1 MRVSAHRKLVTLPRG
16 IIPPMV
22 TPLAE
27 RDVLDHA
34 GTERLVEHLIAG
46 GVSGLFVLGT
56 TGEAPS
62 LSYRLRYELVER
74 VGELLAGRVPLL
86 VGITDAALSEAVDM
100 AEHACD
106 AGASAVVA
114 APPYYYP
121 ISQAEL
127 TRHFERLVAEL
138 PLPLVLYNMPS
149 CTKVAFEAETV
160 VQLSRLPGVIGLK
173 DSSGDLDYFRRLRA
187 LLAGHDNFRLFVG
200 PEELLSEAMAAGAD
214 GGVSGGANM
223 FPQLYVELCRAARSE
238 DMTRA
243 RQLQALVLHISSN
256 LYSLG
261 EHASRVI
268 NGIKTVL
275 AQLGI
280 CRSTVAE
287 PFGEFDSGRQQQI
300 ARRLRDVQQ
309 RLVEVLGPGAVCPEA
324 RVGSAE
330 K

>member
-1 MRVSAHRKLVTLPRG
+1 
-16 IIPPMV
+16 MV
-22 TPLAE
+22 TPLEE

-34 GTERLVEHLIAG
+34 GLERLVEHLVAG

-62 LSYRLRYELVER
+62 LSYRLRYEVVER

-86 VGITDAALSEAVDM
+86 VGITDAAL
-100 AEHACD
+100 AESLELAERAYD

-121 ISQAEL
+121 LSQSEL
-127 TRHFERLVAEL
+127 TRHFERLVAES

-149 CTKVAFEAETV
+149 CTKVAFELETV
-160 VQLSRLPGVIGLK
+160 LRLSQLPGVIGLK
-173 DSSGDLDYFRRLRA
+173 DSSGDLDYFRRVRG
-187 LLAGHDNFRLFVG
+187 LLPDRDEFRLFVG
-200 PEELLSEAMAAGAD
+200 PEELLSEAIAAGAD

-223 FPQLYVELCRAARSE
+223 FPQLYVELCRAAHAK
-238 DMTRA
+238 DWGRA
-243 RQLQALVLHISSN
+243 GQLQGLVMQLSSDI
-256 LYSLG
+256 YSLG
-261 EHASRVI
+261 EHAAGVI
-268 NGIKTVL
+268 QGIKTVL

-287 PFGEFDSGRQQQI
+287 PLGHFDSGRQRQI
-300 ARRLRDVQQ
+300 ARRLRQVQA
-309 RLVEVLGPGAVCPEA
+309 RLAELLGPEA
-324 RVGSAE
+324 AYPAAREEAA